1 MNRTAFIFSLSAA
14 YLSRILPRYWFGF
27 FMLAAGTA
35 IYQLWC
41 AKRHEKPAKAALR
54 DGIAEIYVLTVIL
67 MTCGTR
73 LPDPHISMELIPF
86 GSYVRLLSGGGLRE
100 AFQIGANI
108 LLFVPLGILIPRITG
123 ERGLWNTAKYALLFS
138 FAIEFTQL
146 ITRVGCFETDDV
158 IHNVL
163 GAVIG
168 FGIYSLCKGGKH
180 HV

>member
-1 MNRTAFIFSLSAA
+1 MISSLCYYTVA
-14 YLSRILPRYWFGF
+14 YISRILLRYWIGF
-27 FMLAAGTA
+27 FLLAAGTA
-35 IYQLWC
+35 IYQFWRE
-41 AKRHEKPAKAALR
+41 KRHGKPAKAALR

-73 LPDPHISMELIPF
+73 LPDPHISTELIPF

-100 AFQIGANI
+100 AFQIVANI
-108 LLFVPLGILIPRITG
+108 LLFVPLRILIPRITG

-146 ITRVGCFETDDV
+146 ITRVGCFETDDL

-168 FGIYSLCKGGKH
+168 YGIYSVFKGRKRH
-180 HV
+180 